1 MSFVIFD
8 LTDDTKKSLY
18 YKKFD
23 YKFSQ
28 PIIITK
34 RKREVES
41 GNMETILAHD
51 DFLFSKKQLRKKK
64 NMIKE
69 IERDGN
75 WTRTKKSGSAGSHI
89 TFRSPY
95 ISDLITVAQIIKMNH
110 IVHNLNHISYARQI
124 KALKINIIAE

>member
-8 LTDDTKKSLY
+8 LTDDTKKSSY

-34 RKREVES
+34 RKRKVES

-75 WTRTKKSGSAGSHI
+75 WTRLDDRGSGSHI
-89 TFRSPY
+89 TYNSPY
-95 ISDLITVAQIIKMNH
+95 ISDLITVARIIKMNH

-124 KALKINIIAE
+124 KALKINIITE